1 MPSQDHSFFG
11 QSPEQAS
18 RSNGQAAIPALRLQK
33 SMYLTPPRVADPN
46 STELRQTA
54 STGRLRIRPSRT
66 LSRPPKMSITSISAS
81 SSPQKSR
88 NFSNNSVSSAQSHG
102 TDLTTST
109 IRKRHARD
117 IFAEFGISRPSGWLS
132 DDEEE
137 DFSRHRD
144 GTNSIPRH
152 VLNTCHSCGA
162 EVTSRT
168 FCSTCGH
175 AVCPQCAS
183 EIPDDGSIDLE
194 HTESSHRNAVISQHH
209 TSKLTEEHIRSSSS
223 LETTE
228 TSKKNQRAP
237 ATSVNLNENPFILAD
252 RMTKITTAEPQIT
265 DMTVGAGQASRLSDC
280 VPRQTD
286 LNPAETHGDY
296 GNPRCNAIHAGHHSG
311 RHSIACIVGQQSS
324 ANMDDSEQLRPHLPL
339 EDPVQNK
346 IDQMYHH
353 AEDLR
358 RAQHIMEHLATGS
371 AGFSASKQNSQH
383 NPPSGQQT
391 QSRAEGLDANREKLI
406 SFDAA
411 MAESSERARA

>member
-1 MPSQDHSFFG
+1 MQ
-11 QSPEQAS
+11 
-18 RSNGQAAIPALRLQK
+18 
-33 SMYLTPPRVADPN
+33 
-46 STELRQTA
+46 LRQTA
-54 STGRLRIRPSRT
+54 STGRLRARPSRT
-66 LSRPPKMSITSISAS
+66 RSRPPKMPAASISAS
-81 SSPQKSR
+81 SSTQKPR
-88 NFSNNSVSSAQSHG
+88 HFSNNSVSSIQSYG
-102 TDLTTST
+102 TDMTTST

-117 IFAEFGISRPSGWLS
+117 IFAEFGIPRPSGWLS

-183 EIPDDGSIDLE
+183 EIPDDGSIDFE
-194 HTESSHRNAVISQHH
+194 HTWSSHRNAVTSQHH
-209 TSKLTEEHIRSSSS
+209 TSKVTEEHIRSSSS

-237 ATSVNLNENPFILAD
+237 ATVNLNENPFILAD
-252 RMTKITTAEPQIT
+252 RMTKITTVEPQIT

-286 LNPAETHGDY
+286 LNTAETHGDY
-296 GNPRCNAIHAGHHSG
+296 GNPRCNATHAGHHPG
-311 RHSIACIVGQQSS
+311 RHSIACIDNQQSS
-324 ANMDDSEQLRPHLPL
+324 ANMDESEPLRPHLPL
-339 EDPVQNK
+339 DDPVQNK
-346 IDQMYHH
+346 VDQMYHH

-371 AGFSASKQNSQH
+371 AGISASKQQSQH
-383 NPPSGQQT
+383 TTPPQQKT
-391 QSRAEGLDANREKLI
+391 QPGTEDYDTNREKLI

-411 MAESSERARA
+411 MAEDSERARA